1 MLYLH
6 RIANLILIFDV
17 FESPKI
23 NYARGL
29 LGNYCQQNQE

>member
-1 MLYLH
+1 MVYLQ
-6 RIANLILIFDV
+6 ILGQLILIVDV

-29 LGNYCQQNQE
+29 LS